1 MNKFFYLIIV
11 LMTMMLV
18 CCNSSDPELVDREAQ
33 EKTEALNRQYA
44 PLMVGT
50 WYYEKIED
58 KQRYFEQLT
67 FHSDGTLTGE
77 RKWQKRELVTI
88 DGIQRYTDWENV
100 DLSGTFSG
108 TWCLKY
114 CSPEGRTETRR
125 SCLLLEARY
134 DDERAYMAYSHVA
147 TFDYA
152 SETTLRFQ
160 GHYVK
165 DEDGW
170 VSFLRGNAEPSF

>member
-1 MNKFFYLIIV
+1 
-11 LMTMMLV
+11 MTMMLV

-77 RKWQKRELVTI
+77 HKWQKRELVTI
-88 DGIQRYTDWENV
+88 DGIQRYTDWEDV

-108 TWCLKY
+108 IWNLKY
-114 CSPEGRTETRR
+114 CSPEGRAETRR
-125 SCLLLEARY
+125 NCLLLEARY

-152 SETTLRFQ
+152 NETTLRFQ
-160 GHYVK
+160 GFFVR

-170 VSFLRGNAEPSF
+170 VSFLRGNVN